1 MSRFILDSDTILY
14 HGTIHDF
21 EMGDINTPCWFSK
34 YKDQAIN
41 HVRYKHYGN
50 PNGFLLS
57 YRVKFPLILYDISN
71 DGDIRMDINANGN
84 HVVAHKFYCKLYGDE
99 FDGYINLP
107 EQGEIM
113 LITKQFLQP
122 LNRIN
127 IDLNKKVQ
135 YCNID
140 GTNWRMKIKGKENNI
155 VYKNMSGSNS
165 KYKRKNKWCII
176 S

>member
-1 MSRFILDSDTILY
+1 MKYILEKGTILY

-21 EMGDINTPCWFSK
+21 EMKEITMPCWFSK

-41 HVRYKHYGN
+41 HVCYKHFGK

-57 YRVKFPLILYDISN
+57 YRLNKDTTVYDISN
-71 DGDIRMDINANGN
+71 NGDIRMEINAYGN
-84 HVVAHKFYCKLYGDE
+84 YRVANRFYYKEYGDE

-113 LITKQFLQP
+113 LVSRNCIDPLQK
-122 LNRIN
+122 LN
-127 IDLNKKVQ
+127 IDLDRKVK

-140 GTNWRMKIKGKENNI
+140 GKNWRMTKKK
-155 VYKNMSGSNS
+155 KK
-165 KYKRKNKWCII
+165 KYCII
-176 S
+176 Q